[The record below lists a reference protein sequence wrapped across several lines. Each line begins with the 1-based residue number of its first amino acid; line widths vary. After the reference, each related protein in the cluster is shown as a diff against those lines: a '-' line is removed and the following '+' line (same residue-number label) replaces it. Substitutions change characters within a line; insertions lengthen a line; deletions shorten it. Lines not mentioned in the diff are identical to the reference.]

1 MPIRYLESKNRGR
14 HEWQTAVQRLFAL
27 DFREA
32 LTLCTVLVA
41 IIAVTDYV
49 TPSELNFTFMYV
61 FVILLA
67 CWNLG
72 PKWGIAYT
80 ALACVMQVIVLDQI
94 KGEYISAM
102 YFYLDLGNR
111 VFTFLVVITLTV
123 PLRTVYGRE
132 KITARV
138 DWLTRIPNLRGFTE
152 LLLTEIAR
160 YERTGVPFS
169 VAYFDVDDFKA
180 INDRFGHKR
189 GDLLLCGIAETVR
202 RSLRKTDTVA
212 RLGGDEFAILFP
224 ASDLDV
230 ALPVMQRVRA
240 GLDALHQEGGP
251 ATFSVGLGAFRR
263 KGLSPDEVIACCDS
277 LMYRAKRDGKKSIA
291 SERFFDSSAG
301 PGGSS
306 TKIPDQS

>member
-1 MPIRYLESKNRGR
+1 MPIRHLESKNGMQ

-32 LTLCTVLVA
+32 LVLCTVLFA

-49 TPSELNFTFMYV
+49 TPAELNFTFMYV

-80 ALACVMQVIVLDQI
+80 ALACVMQITVLDQI
-94 KGEYISAM
+94 KGEYISAA
-102 YFYLDLGNR
+102 YFYLDMANR
-111 VFTFLVVITLTV
+111 LFTFLIVIALTV
-123 PLRTVYGRE
+123 PLRTAYGRE

-152 LLLTEIAR
+152 LLQTEIAR
-160 YERTGVPFS
+160 YERAGAPFT

-202 RSLRKTDTVA
+202 RSLRKTDTVG

-240 GLDALHQEGGP
+240 GLDALRQEGDP
-251 ATFSVGLGAFRR
+251 ATFSVGLGAFSR
-263 KGLSPDEVIACCDS
+263 KGLTPEEVIACCDA
-277 LMYRAKRDGKKSIA
+277 LMYRAKREGKKAIA
-291 SERFFDSSAG
+291 CERFSDASAG
-301 PGGSS
+301 PGQAAA
-306 TKIPDQS
+306 KAPA